1 MKKKYLTYAGIVAAA
16 ILVIMF
22 AGILAT
28 GSFAIF
34 STVTIDPI
42 PDHPAG
48 DLVTI
53 TGSTNIPA
61 GMRLELDILT
71 TSPTFGIR
79 AGGTDAFIV
88 RGGGMSNTWSGAL
101 DTSAIPPGEYQVNAY
116 QMNGTFGRSSLLAS
130 SRLQL
135 TNATPDPDQ
144 ITRMGE
150 QHKIDFIRIDHP
162 GTISRGEKILISGKT
177 NLPNGTGLL
186 YLITQQSATSV
197 FTVDPKTQKQDLRE
211 GLTRSGL
218 ITTVLGEDGLCH
230 WSFALDSTEFIPDK
244 YEVIVTQDT
253 VKPENIGKEGTF
265 DTESLTVLDAA
276 SDLLTP
282 PLPVTGPCQSIMID
296 ALPDTLANQ
305 RYTLTG
311 TTSLQPGTE
320 LLFEIL
326 PATIEIAMNSDGMTA
341 SGVGAVGS
349 VDVISGTGN
358 TNTWSADFDLSQFP
372 PNEYA
377 FNISTD
383 RIDTRT
389 YNRIYGNTYCSRKFN
404 LTG

>member
-22 AGILAT
+22 AGILLT

-34 STVTIDPI
+34 STVTIDTI

-71 TSPTFGIR
+71 TVPTLGTR

-130 SRLQL
+130 SRLRL

-150 QHKIDFIRIDHP
+150 QHKIDFIRINPP
-162 GTISRGEKILISGKT
+162 GTIYRGEKILISGKT
-177 NLPNGTGLL
+177 NLPGGTGLL
-186 YLITQQSATSV
+186 YLITQQSNTSV

-211 GLTRSGL
+211 GFTRSGL
-218 ITTVLGEDGLCH
+218 ITATPAEDGLRH
-230 WSFALDSTEFIPDK
+230 WSFALDSTEFIPAR
-244 YEVIVTQDT
+244 YEVIVSQDT
-253 VKPENIGKEGTF
+253 ITPENIGREGTF

-282 PLPVTGPCQSIMID
+282 PVPVTGPCESIMID
-296 ALPDTLANQ
+296 AVPGTLANK

-311 TTSLQPGTE
+311 TTSLQPGTK

-326 PATIEIAMNSDGMTA
+326 PSTIEIAMNSDGMAA
-341 SGVGAVGS
+341 SGIGALGEVE
-349 VDVISGTGN
+349 VIGGTGN
-358 TNTWSADFDLSQFP
+358 MNTWSADFDLSQFP

-377 FNISTD
+377 FNVSND
-383 RIDTRT
+383 RFDPRS
-389 YNRIYGNTYCSRKFN
+389 YNKIYGNTYCSRKFN
-404 LTG
+404 LSG